1 METGDVYA
9 CVDIQCQPALDH
21 PKLKNHIV
29 QQAVAK
35 LGNGGYRGVRSSIS
49 LQKLEIAASHRSTGQ
64 VWISDD
70 LDGYTNSLWVGWIVA
85 PTMFQDNGRT
95 RLFIHWGDK
104 GTGNWWLY
112 VGDDPVGYWP
122 KGLVPALDDGASN
135 VMWGGRTSGPASE
148 NASLMGNG
156 QIPHGDYTRACTS
169 AYMKFVDSNYNLVGA
184 PKGQNINVDCN
195 TNYHLDAF
203 DGFLELGTAI
213 LFGGPGGACS

>member
-1 METGDVYA
+1 MQLWFRVKTD
-9 CVDIQCQPALDH
+9 D
-21 PKLKNHIV
+21 K
-29 QQAVAK
+29 QAVAK

-49 LQKLEIAASHRSTGQ
+49 LQKLEIAANHWSLVKCGFR
-64 VWISDD
+64 DD
-70 LDGYTNSLWVGWIVA
+70 PDGYTNSLWAGWIVA

-135 VMWGGRTSGPASE
+135 VMWGGLTSGPASE
-148 NASLMGNG
+148 NASPMGNG
-156 QIPHGDYTRACTS
+156 QIPR
-169 AYMKFVDSNYNLVGA
+169 
-184 PKGQNINVDCN
+184 DCN
-195 TNYHLDAF
+195 TNYRLDAF
-203 DGFLELGTAI
+203 DGLVELGTAI